1 MIKYLLISAH
11 HDYRTP
17 RRASIHFVADEL
29 SKRGKVGF
37 FSFRFS
43 RLSKSKGDYRWFL
56 SNRANSVEEIDG
68 VQSYLWK
75 TPIHPFGIG
84 SRFLQPLERLLYWF
98 YVAFCSR
105 TLLRWAKEAEYIIYE
120 SGVSAIFFEKLK
132 KLNPS
137 AKHIYKA
144 NDDLATINT
153 SQTGR
158 SAFNKV
164 CGLFDSIGLVS
175 KSMAASIPSTGNVFL
190 VPHGLN
196 PDFGAEDEP
205 SPYTGGLHA
214 VSLGSMLFDPSFF
227 EIAGEA
233 FPEVT
238 FHVIGSGS
246 PRSDKYAENVKTYGE
261 IKFSETT
268 KFIKHASFGIA
279 PYRAATVP
287 YYLAD
292 SSLKMMQYDYFALP
306 TVCPQNVCGEYS
318 HRFGYTPG
326 DTESIKAAI
335 TGALKGSRI
344 RSRQILTWSAVT
356 DRLLS
361 PTKFPDTHI
370 AQSN

>member
-43 RLSKSKGDYRWFL
+43 RLSKTKQDYRWFL
-56 SNRANSVEEIDG
+56 NHRANSVEDVNG
-68 VQSYLWK
+68 VLSYLWK

-84 SRFLQPLERLLYWF
+84 SGFLQPIERLLYSL
-98 YVAFCSR
+98 YVMFCSR
-105 TLLRWAKEAEYIIYE
+105 TLVRWAKEAEYIIYE
-120 SGVSAIFFEKLK
+120 SGVSSIFFEKLK

-153 SQTGR
+153 SQSGR
-158 SAFNKV
+158 IAFNKA
-164 CGLFDSIGLVS
+164 CTSFDTIGLVS
-175 KSMAASIPSTGNVFL
+175 KSMAGKIPSTDNVFL

-196 PDFGAEDEP
+196 PDFGAEEEP
-205 SPYTGGLHA
+205 SPYGEGLHA

-227 EIAGEA
+227 EIAGHA

-238 FHVIGSGS
+238 FHVIGSGA
-246 PRSDKYAENVKTYGE
+246 PRSAKYPDNVKTYGE

-268 KFIKHASFGIA
+268 KFIKHANFGIA
-279 PYRAATVP
+279 PYKAATVP
-287 YYLAD
+287 FYLAD

-306 TVCPQNVCGEYS
+306 TVCPRNVCGEYS

-326 DTESIKAAI
+326 DTESVKAAV
-335 TGALKGSRI
+335 TGALKSARI
-344 RSRQILTWSAVT
+344 RTRQILTWSDVT

-361 PTKFPDTHI
+361 PAKYPDTNI
-370 AQSN
+370 ARSA